1 MKINNLQRNIL
12 IYTFFILSVIA
23 LAVFPTS
30 HSKYIKEDDR
40 ALVYSANI
48 YNLYAGEFDNRIT
61 LIPEKSTKT
70 DAYLEYMFRHS
81 DVANDATRDVYE
93 LIVTPSTCEIDL
105 NNVTPISKFNKDT
118 NKFTFNPARD
128 YKGEE
133 YIIVGMTCK
142 IEDMKIDDENLQV
155 KVKIKEQI
163 TTNNYT
169 EPSFDYIDLVY
180 NDTLT
185 KYNETVDPVVPSIT
199 IPEKKEDGTEEDIYA
214 KFIKWITTY
223 AKSTNYESEI
233 MAYVNAFVTEDNV
246 KDIPFP
252 LLGIS
257 SNHDDEN
264 LTYTFAITENLVGY
278 ARTYTESLHSHPT
291 LMYFTTRDEDTLEF
305 AFDYYLKNYFYKD
318 QEENYQKVLKYA
330 NDNGGINEIVNN
342 NKKVLGFKF
351 VDELDE
357 LLISNNILNYVDFA
371 VQDNWFNINFADK
384 ETMTGNYR
392 TGLSNLSKPL
402 TGQALISAIFNVNN
416 SYIKNNSVDAPSDSD
431 KKSFVDYFAIDDV
444 AKNGYY
450 ILLKISSDV
459 ELNPDNKFNKV
470 EEQVYT
476 VPVSE
481 TDDKFK
487 LSFANTTD
495 ELLDITISYT
505 NKQDIEEAISFLDTY
520 FGTTST
526 VLIPEPVDGII
537 TVEYQ
542 ITKNIAR

>member
-40 ALVYSANI
+40 ALVYSADI

-81 DVANDATRDVYE
+81 DVAKDATKDVYE

-128 YKGEE
+128 YKGDE

-257 SNHDDEN
+257 SNHDEEN

-318 QEENYQKVLKYA
+318 EEDNYNKVKNYVV
-330 NDNGGINEIVNN
+330 NQGGIKEIVING
-342 NKKVLGFKF
+342 KAVPGFKF

-357 LLISNNILNYVDFA
+357 LLISNNILSYVDFEIH
-371 VQDNWFNINFADK
+371 DNWFDISFGTETTMSSNYSAGLSSLNFA
-384 ETMTGNYR
+384 
-392 TGLSNLSKPL
+392 
-402 TGQALISAIFNVNN
+402 ISTATRRKLLLDLYD
-416 SYIKNNSVDAPSDSD
+416 SYTKNNSKAAPNDED
-431 KKSFVDYFAIDDV
+431 KKSFTDYFAV
-444 AKNGYY
+444 ADTENNYY
-450 ILLKISSDV
+450 VLTKISSDV
-459 ELNPDNKFNKV
+459 EANPLNAYNRVEFNTYKV
-470 EEQVYT
+470 
-476 VPVSE
+476 PN
-481 TDDKFK
+481 DFK
-487 LSFANTTD
+487 LGFVNTTD

-505 NKQDIEEAISFLDTY
+505 NRQDIEEAISFLDTY

-526 VLIPEPVDGII
+526 VLIPEPVDGVI